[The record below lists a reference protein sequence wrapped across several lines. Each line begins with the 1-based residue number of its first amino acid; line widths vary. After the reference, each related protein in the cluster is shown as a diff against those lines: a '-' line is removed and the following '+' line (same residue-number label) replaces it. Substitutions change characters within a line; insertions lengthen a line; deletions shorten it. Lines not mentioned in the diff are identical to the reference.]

1 MDKLSYPMSLHNHTD
16 FSNFRLRDSINTVE
30 NLIDYAIELG
40 HSGVAITEHD
50 TIASSIRAE
59 KYYNKIKKDNPNFKL
74 IRGNEIYLVRNGLT
88 NDNFNKEVDRYFH
101 FILLA
106 KDEIG
111 HQQIREIST
120 RAWMRSWMARRMRR
134 VPTYYQDLIEIIGS
148 NPGHVIGSTAC
159 LGGCLPTQLL
169 RLLEMERGTSKN
181 MAAIELK
188 KKIYI
193 WIEQIQ
199 NIFGKDDFYFEMQ
212 PSFNKDQ
219 IYVNKKL
226 VELGE
231 EMGIKYIITNDA
243 HYLKKEDRPIHKAF
257 LNSQQGDREVD
268 DFYATTYLM
277 NDEEIYHYMEESLGE
292 EVIQKAY
299 RAIEE
304 IRDKCEDY
312 TLLKPLKIPR
322 LNWKRFELTHNKDF
336 YIDRT
341 PYLKKFYESDYS
353 EDRHL
358 ACAIINRL
366 EEATKEEDL
375 NNQKTYDEINAC
387 LEDTWVSSEVN
398 GSRWSAYFLNLQN
411 IIDSCWDA
419 GTLVGCGR
427 GSGVGFILLY
437 LLGITQI
444 NPLREKAPTFRWRF
458 LNPERVSVLDVDIDI
473 EGGRRADVLK
483 NFRNIYGEDRVANV
497 LTLKTEKSKSAI
509 LTAARG
515 LGIDVDTAQYL
526 SSFIEA
532 DRGQL
537 RTLKQTFY
545 GDPENNIPAS
555 SHFRTEME
563 ENYPELWTVAQ
574 RIEGLINGCG
584 VHAGG
589 VIFVDEPFTNS
600 TALMRAPSGEIITQF
615 DLHDAEDTGL
625 IKYDILSVEA
635 LDKIHNCID
644 LICNYGYEERE
655 ATLKETYEKIVGI
668 YNLERDDHKMW
679 EMCWN
684 HKVQS
689 LFQMEKQ
696 SGIQGIAVMKPT
708 SVDDLAILN
717 SAIRL
722 MATEKGGEMPVNKL
736 ARFKAYPVDWDYEL
750 KKYGLGAE
758 AKEILSPVLSIS
770 YGLCIAQEQ
779 FMQLVQLPE
788 LGGFNLTWADKLRK
802 SIAKKNPAE
811 YEKLTKEFFEEI
823 EKRGCDK
830 KLCEYTWNVLI
841 AMSKGYGFNLSHTLA
856 YSLIGLQELNLA
868 YRYPTILW
876 DCACLIS
883 DSGGAEKEVEDDTE
897 DEVKEEVTYYN
908 EMEDF
913 TDEDNE
919 DDVVNEYDEED
930 CDGYPATVK
939 VLKDEKKKKK
949 VKSTNYGK
957 IATAIGKMKSE
968 GVNIV
973 ATDINKSSY
982 TFAPDVDNNSIIY
995 GLSGITKV
1003 GDDLVHQIMDN
1014 RPYESVEDFL
1024 NKVKVN
1030 KPQMINL
1037 IKAGAFDGIGR
1048 DNDRVKTMEDYID
1061 MISDKKKRI
1070 TLQNMK
1076 MLIEFGLIPVEY
1088 DFQCKVYNYN
1098 KYLKKFKE
1106 EDCYLMNNIAFS
1118 FYENNFDLD
1127 LLVLDDLTESGFK
1140 IKQTDWDKIYKKQM
1154 DIIRPYIKDNN
1165 EKLLN
1170 AVNNK
1175 LKQDMWNKYC
1185 IGNISSWEMDAISCY
1200 IHEHEL
1206 IKLKNNIYGFIDYK
1220 NLPEEPEVN
1229 YEFKSKQT
1237 GQKIP
1242 LFKIHRIVGTVLD
1255 KDKAKKNIT
1264 LLTTSGV
1271 VTVKI
1276 FGDAFTHY
1284 DKQLSERGA
1293 DGHKHVI
1300 EKSWFSRGNKI
1311 IVTGIRRG
1319 DSFIAKKYK
1328 NTPYHLVELINNID
1342 DMGYIKTTKERA
1354 DVL

>member
-1 MDKLSYPMSLHNHTD
+1 MRNHTD

-30 NLIDYAIELG
+30 SLIDYAVELG
-40 HSGVAITEHD
+40 HEVVAITEHD
-50 TIASSIRAE
+50 TIASAVRVE
-59 KYYNKIKKDNPNFKL
+59 KYYNKVKKDNPDFKV
-74 IRGNEIYLVRNGLT
+74 IFGNEIYLVRNGLT
-88 NDNFNKEVDRYFH
+88 NDNFNKDVDRYFH

-120 RAWMRSWMARRMRR
+120 RAWMRSWVARRMRR
-134 VPTYYQDLIEIIGS
+134 VPTYYQDLIDIIGA

-169 RLLEMERGTSKN
+169 RLLEMERGTGKN
-181 MAAIELK
+181 AAALELK

-193 WIEQIQ
+193 WIKQMQ
-199 NIFGKDDFYFEMQ
+199 GIFGDGDFYFEMQ
-212 PSFNKDQ
+212 PSKNKDQ
-219 IYVNKKL
+219 IYVNNELVKL
-226 VELGE
+226 SE
-231 EMGIKYIITNDA
+231 EFGIKYIITNDA

-257 LNSQQGDREVD
+257 LNAQQGDREVD

-277 NDEEIYHYMEESLGE
+277 SDEEIRDYMEEELGE
-292 EVIQKAY
+292 EVLQKSY
-299 RAIEE
+299 QNIIE
-304 IRDKCEDY
+304 IKNKCEDFS
-312 TLLKPLKIPR
+312 LMKPLNIPR
-322 LNWKRFELTHNKDF
+322 LNWKSYNHLANGIWFARIPMLE
-336 YIDRT
+336 
-341 PYLKKFYESDYS
+341 KFVNSPYESDK
-353 EDRHL
+353 HL
-358 ACAIINRL
+358 AHTIVDRIYDSPDLQNQ
-366 EEATKEEDL
+366 EAC
-375 NNQKTYDEINAC
+375 DEINAC

-545 GDPENNIPAS
+545 GDPENNISAS
-555 SHFRTEME
+555 SHFRIEME
-563 ENYPELWTVAQ
+563 ENYPELWEVAQ

-644 LICNYGYEERE
+644 LICDYGYEERE
-655 ATLKETYEKIVGI
+655 DTLKETYEKIIGI
-668 YNLERDDHKMW
+668 YNLERDDPKMW

-689 LFQMEKQ
+689 LFQMEQQ

-736 ARFKAYPVDWDYEL
+736 ARFKAHPIDWDYEL
-750 KKYGLGAE
+750 KKYGLGTE
-758 AKEILSPVLSIS
+758 AKEVLAPVLNIS

-811 YEKLTKEFFEEI
+811 YDKLTKEYFEEI
-823 EKRGCDK
+823 AKRGCDEQ
-830 KLCEYTWNVLI
+830 LCKYTWNVLI

-868 YRYPTILW
+868 FHYPTILW

-883 DSGGAEKEVEDDTE
+883 DSGGAENKEEDD
-897 DEVKEEVTYYN
+897 EEEIIAEEPTYYN

-913 TDEDNE
+913 TDEE
-919 DDVVNEYDEED
+919 EGDVVNEYDEED

-939 VLKDEKKKKK
+939 ILKSGKKKKK
-949 VKSTNYGK
+949 AKTTNYGK

-968 GVNIV
+968 GIKVV
-973 ATDINKSSY
+973 ATDINKSQY
-982 TFAPDVDNNSIIY
+982 TFAPDVKNNTIIY
-995 GLSGITKV
+995 GLNGITKV
-1003 GDDLVHQIMDN
+1003 GTDIIHQIIEN
-1014 RPYESVEDFL
+1014 RPYESIEDFL
-1024 NKVKVN
+1024 SKVKVN
-1030 KPQMINL
+1030 KPQMVNL
-1037 IKAGAFDGIGR
+1037 IKAGAFDGICR
-1048 DNDRVKTMEDYID
+1048 DNDRIKAMEDCID
-1061 MISDKKKRI
+1061 MIADKKKRI

-1076 MLIEFGLIPVEY
+1076 MLIDFNLIPEEY
-1088 DFQCKVYNYN
+1088 DFQCRVYNYN

-1106 EDCYLMNNIAFS
+1106 EDYYLMNNIAFG
-1118 FYENNFDLD
+1118 FYEKNFDLD
-1127 LLVLDDLTESGFK
+1127 LLVLDDLAESGFK
-1140 IKQTDWDKIYKKQM
+1140 IKQTAWDKIYKKQM
-1154 DIIRPYIKDNN
+1154 DIIRPYVKTNN

-1170 AVNNK
+1170 AVNGRLSQK
-1175 LKQDMWNKYC
+1175 MWGKYC
-1185 IGNISSWEMDAISCY
+1185 DGNISRWEMEAISCY

-1206 IKLKNNIYGFIDYK
+1206 AKLRKDAYGITDYK
-1220 NLPEEPEVN
+1220 KLPEEPEVN
-1229 YEFKSKQT
+1229 YEFRSKQT

-1242 LFKIHRIVGTVLD
+1242 LFKIHRIAGTVLD
-1255 KDKAKKNIT
+1255 KDKAKKSVT
-1264 LLTTSGV
+1264 LLTTTGV

-1319 DSFIAKKYK
+1319 DTFLAKKYK
-1328 NTPYHLVELINNID
+1328 NTPYHLVELITDINEN
-1342 DMGYIKTTKERA
+1342 GYIQTVKERA
-1354 DVL
+1354 EVL

>member
-1 MDKLSYPMSLHNHTD
+1 MEKFLYPGSLHCHSD
-16 FSNFRLRDSINTVE
+16 HSNFRLRDAIATVE
-30 NLIDYAIELG
+30 GLMDYALELG
-40 HSGVAITEHD
+40 HSVVAITEHE
-50 TIASSIRAE
+50 TIASHVRAQ

-74 IRGNEIYLVRNGLT
+74 VLGNEIYLVRNGL
-88 NDNFNKEVDRYFH
+88 NAQNYKKETDRYYH
-101 FILLA
+101 CILLA
-106 KDEIG
+106 KDAEG
-111 HQQIREIST
+111 HRQIREIST
-120 RAWMRSWMARRMRR
+120 RAWNRSYIARRMRR
-134 VPTYYQDLIEIIGS
+134 VPTYYQDLIDIIGK
-148 NPGHVIGSTAC
+148 NPGHVIGCTAC
-159 LGGCLPTQLL
+159 LGGCLPTQLIRNRDTGAPSMDL
-169 RLLEMERGTSKN
+169 IKR
-181 MAAIELK
+181 
-188 KKIYI
+188 
-193 WIEQIQ
+193 WIVQMQ

-219 IYVNKKL
+219 IYVNHKL
-226 VELGE
+226 VELGAE
-231 EMGIKYIITNDA
+231 FGIKYIITNDA

-277 NDEEIYHYMEESLGE
+277 SDEEIREYMEEEMGE
-292 EVIQKAY
+292 EVLQSAY
-299 RAIEE
+299 QTILE
-304 IRDKCEDY
+304 IKDKCEDY
-312 TLLKPLKIPR
+312 SLMKLLNIPR

-336 YIDRT
+336 YIDKI

-366 EEATKEEDL
+366 EEATEEEDL

-444 NPLREKAPTFRWRF
+444 NPLREKSQTKRWRF

-483 NFRNIYGEDRVANV
+483 NFRKVYGEDRVANV

-545 GDPENNIPAS
+545 GDPDNGISAS
-555 SHFRTEME
+555 KQFRIEME
-563 ENYPELWTVAQ
+563 ENYPELWKVAQ
-574 RIEGLINGCG
+574 GIEGLIIGCG
-584 VHAGG
+584 IHAGG

-600 TALMRAPSGEIITQF
+600 TALMRAPSGEIMTQF

-644 LICNYGYEERE
+644 LICDYGYEERE
-655 ATLKETYEKIVGI
+655 ATLKETYEKIIGI
-668 YNLERDDHKMW
+668 YNLERDSEEMW
-679 EMCWN
+679 KMCWE
-684 HKVQS
+684 HKVMS

-696 SGIQGIAVMKPT
+696 SGINGIAAMKPT

-736 ARFKAYPVDWDYEL
+736 ARFKAHPDDWDYEL
-750 KKYGLGAE
+750 RKYGLGAE
-758 AKEILSPVLSIS
+758 AKEILNPVLNVS

-811 YEKLTKEFFEEI
+811 YEKLTDEYFKVIKEKGLNE
-823 EKRGCDK
+823 R
-830 KLCEYTWNVLI
+830 LCTYVWNVLI

-883 DSGGAEKEVEDDTE
+883 DSGGAEKEENDDEESDREDIGETFD
-897 DEVKEEVTYYN
+897 DVSMGVFA
-908 EMEDF
+908 D
-913 TDEDNE
+913 DNE
-919 DDVVNEYDEED
+919 DDEEED
-930 CDGYPATVK
+930 TDISESK
-939 VLKDEKKKKK
+939 SKKKSAKT
-949 VKSTNYGK
+949 TNYGK
-957 IATAIGKMKSE
+957 IATAIGKMGHE
-968 GVNIV
+968 GVTIV
-973 ATDINKSSY
+973 ATDINKSEY
-982 TFAPDVDNNSIIY
+982 TFAPDIENHRIIY
-995 GLSGITKV
+995 GLSGITRV
-1003 GDDLVHQIMDN
+1003 GDDLVRQIMDN
-1014 RPYESVEDFL
+1014 RPYSSIEEFIS
-1024 NKVKVN
+1024 KIKIN

-1037 IKAGAFDGIGR
+1037 IKSGAFDSLYGG
-1048 DNDRVKTMEDYID
+1048 DRIEAMNVYID
-1061 MISDKKKRI
+1061 LIADKKKRM
-1070 TLQNMK
+1070 TLQNLQ
-1076 MLIEFGLIPVEY
+1076 MLINFGFIPDEY
-1088 DFQCKVYNYN
+1088 EFQCKVYNFN
-1098 KYLKKFKE
+1098 KYLKKHKV
-1106 EDCYLMNNIAFS
+1106 DNLYGIDNIALNFFS
-1118 FYENNFDLD
+1118 NNFDMD
-1127 LLVLDDLTESGFK
+1127 LLTPAAGEYIFT

-1154 DIIRPYIKDNN
+1154 DKIRPFIKDNN
-1165 EKLLN
+1165 ELLLEKVNWKLR
-1170 AVNNK
+1170 
-1175 LKQDMWNKYC
+1175 QDLWDKYC
-1185 IGNISSWEMDAISCY
+1185 TGNISQWEMDSISCY
-1200 IHEHEL
+1200 IHDHEL
-1206 IKLKNNIYGFIDYK
+1206 KNIKNGFYGLSNFSD
-1220 NLPEEPEVN
+1220 LPEDPIVN
-1229 YEFKSKQT
+1229 YEFKSKET

-1242 LFKIHRIVGTVLD
+1242 LFKICRIAGTILD
-1255 KDKAKKNIT
+1255 KDKNKKMVT
-1264 LLTTSGV
+1264 LLTNDSV

-1284 DKQLSERGA
+1284 DRQVSEKRP
-1293 DGHKHVI
+1293 DGTKKVL
-1300 EKSWFSRGNKI
+1300 EKSMLARGNKI
-1311 IVTGIRRG
+1311 IVTGIRKENN
-1319 DSFIAKKYK
+1319 FICKKYK
-1328 NTPYHLVELINNID
+1328 STPHPLVEQIISID
-1342 DMGYIKTTKERA
+1342 ENGYIKTYSRKS
-1354 DVL
+1354 